1 MSHLHRIGGIKMP
14 SYKSSR
20 NAEDIKRE
28 LSSIL
33 RELKDPRIQ
42 NNFISIVRVE
52 VSNDLS
58 FCKVYISAME
68 GIEKAKEA
76 IQGLKSATGYI
87 KREIGQRLHLRQI
100 PNLSFTATDAIEY
113 SANISKILHSLKD
126 E

>member
-1 MSHLHRIGGIKMP
+1 MP

-52 VSNDLS
+52 ITNDLS

-100 PNLSFTATDAIEY
+100 PNLSFAATDAIEY
-113 SANISKILHSLKD
+113 SANISKILNNLKD
-126 E
+126 D

>member
-1 MSHLHRIGGIKMP
+1 MP